1 MDERIFR
8 AAKRACYAG
17 LDSVTL
23 RRTVSE
29 RVAPL
34 VRFDAYAFGT
44 MDPDTSLLN
53 HVVADGIPYPMMTAY
68 VAQLYPFERATL
80 DVAVARAGRTVFHA
94 PELAPG
100 AAHLGPRHGFKFEVD
115 VVLPAAGDLWGK
127 WCLQRADAKHALD
140 RRLDQFLNSKAPHH
154 ARCLQHPPQLERA
167 LDASADV
174 CDASTPGVLVL
185 DHRNRPTLRT
195 AAASAA
201 FDDLAD
207 VGVDW
212 NDGVPSVVRSLA
224 VRMRAGRATL
234 DGFDAPASVAVRA
247 RGRSGRWYTLHATR
261 AEPDDAGQCALVIT
275 VRPVTLRE
283 RATLLSRL
291 YGLSA
296 REREIVAA
304 VARGESTKD
313 IARALAISPHTV
325 TEHINRASDK
335 IGVHG
340 RKALVARLF
349 LDAYAPTVGR
359 ELPASSRLPCSKTS
373 RPSSSAATSSTS
385 PSP

>member
-1 MDERIFR
+1 MDERIFH

-53 HVVADGIPYPMMTAY
+53 HVVADGIPYSMMTAY
-68 VAQLYPFERATL
+68 VAQLYPHERAML
-80 DVAVARAGRTVFHA
+80 DVAAARAGRTVLHA
-94 PELAPG
+94 EELAPG
-100 AAHLGPRHGFKFEVD
+100 AARLGPRHGFKFEVD
-115 VVLPAAGDLWGK
+115 VLLPASGDLWGK
-127 WCLQRADAKHALD
+127 WCLQRADADPALD
-140 RRLDQFLNSKAPHH
+140 RRVDAMLHRLAPHL
-154 ARCLQHPPQLERA
+154 ARGLQHAALLERA
-167 LDASADV
+167 FDASADV
-174 CDASTPGVLVL
+174 CDTSAPGVLVL
-185 DHRNRPTLRT
+185 DHHRRPTLRT
-195 AAASAA
+195 AAASTA

-207 VGVDW
+207 VGVQW
-212 NDGVPSVVRSLA
+212 TDGLPSVVRSLA
-224 VRMRAGRATL
+224 ARMRGTA
-234 DGFDAPASVAVRA
+234 DAVTVRA
-247 RGRSGRWYTLHATR
+247 RGRSGRWYTLHATH
-261 AEPDDAGQCALVIT
+261 AEPDEAGHCALIIT

-283 RATLLSRL
+283 RATLLTRL

-304 VARGESTKD
+304 VARGESTKA

-359 ELPASSRLPCSKTS
+359 ELPASTSRLPCSKTS

-385 PSP
+385 PSPS